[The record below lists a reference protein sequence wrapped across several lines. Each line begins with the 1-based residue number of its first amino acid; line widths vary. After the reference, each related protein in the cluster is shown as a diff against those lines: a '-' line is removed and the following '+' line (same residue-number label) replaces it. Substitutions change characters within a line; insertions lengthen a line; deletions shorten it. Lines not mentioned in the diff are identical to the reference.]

1 MQPSDLTLSILP
13 DQLAV
18 CQLPP
23 EAPLPSWASGSLVA
37 LVRTPEEL
45 SVVCAESAVPLG
57 IPREGNLRALKV
69 EGALEFGLTGILAG
83 ISTTLAA
90 VGITIFAI
98 STYNTDYILVRHA
111 SLERAIRALRLE
123 GYTVLPE
130 GEAQ

>member
-1 MQPSDLTLSILP
+1 MQPSDLTLSVLP

-18 CQLPP
+18 CRLPP
-23 EAPLPSWASGSLVA
+23 ESPLPSWASGSFVA
-37 LVRTPEEL
+37 IVRTPEEL

-57 IPREGNLRALKV
+57 IPREGDLRALKV
-69 EGALEFGLTGILAG
+69 EGAPELGLSGVLAG

-98 STYNTDYILVRHA
+98 STYNTDYILVRRA
-111 SLERAIRALRLE
+111 SLERATRALRLE
-123 GYTVLPE
+123 GYNVLPE

>member
-13 DQLAV
+13 DHFAV

-23 EAPLPSWASGSLVA
+23 QAPLPGWANGSLVA
-37 LVRTPEEL
+37 FVRTAEEL
-45 SVVCAESAVPLG
+45 SVVCAESGVPLG
-57 IPREGNLRALKV
+57 IPREGELRALKI
-69 EGALEFGLTGILAG
+69 EGTLEFSSTSILAR

-98 STYNTDYILVRHA
+98 STYNTDYILVRQA
-111 SLERAIRALRLE
+111 SLERACRALRLE

-130 GEAQ
+130 GELQ

>member
-23 EAPLPSWASGSLVA
+23 EAPLPNWASGSLVA
-37 LVRTPEEL
+37 MVRTAEEL
-45 SVVCAESAVPLG
+45 SIVCAEAAVPLG
-57 IPREGNLRALKV
+57 IPREGGLRALKV
-69 EGALEFGLTGILAG
+69 EGSLEFGLTGVLAG
-83 ISTTLAA
+83 ISTALAA
-90 VGITIFAI
+90 IGITIFAI

-111 SLERAIRALRLE
+111 SLERACRALRLE
-123 GYTVLPE
+123 GYNILPE